1 MFKAPL
7 LILSG
12 IVSIGIAYALGPWV
26 VLALF
31 LLSFATLLC
40 STGDD
45 PHDEWAE
52 AETEYCTL
60 MTDFRSR

>member
-1 MFKAPL
+1 MLKAPL

-12 IVSIGIAYALGPWV
+12 LVSIGIAYALGPWV

-31 LLSFATLLC
+31 GLSLATLLC

-45 PHDEWAE
+45 PEDGRADLD
-52 AETEYCTL
+52 TEHCTL
-60 MTDFRSR
+60 MTDFMPH